1 MKIDPELEVYIDED
15 YIILVMRNLLSN
27 AVKFSHPNG
36 TIEFLAE
43 EQADVILVHIK
54 DSGVGIEED
63 KLKKLFDFGG
73 NVSTPGTQNE
83 RGTGLGLILV
93 RDLIDKWGGKLFVK
107 SESGKGSTFTFSI
120 PKTKPT

>member
-1 MKIDPELEVYIDED
+1 M
-15 YIILVMRNLLSN
+15 
-27 AVKFSHPNG
+27 
-36 TIEFLAE
+36 
-43 EQADVILVHIK
+43 
-54 DSGVGIEED
+54 
-63 KLKKLFDFGG
+63 KKLFDIGG

-120 PKTKPT
+120 PKTKLT